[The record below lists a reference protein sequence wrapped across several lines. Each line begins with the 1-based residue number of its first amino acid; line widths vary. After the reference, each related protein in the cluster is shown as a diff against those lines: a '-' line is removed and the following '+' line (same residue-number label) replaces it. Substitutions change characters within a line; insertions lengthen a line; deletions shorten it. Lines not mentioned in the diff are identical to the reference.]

1 MEIKYDSV
9 IKRMGHAWKRFEGGA
24 VLVRKN
30 KTMEKYYLNKAIGE
44 VWLYIDG
51 RSSVSEIFEAMERGG
66 MQLSD
71 ADKEQILIF
80 LNELYE
86 EKLVDY
92 PANVWT

>member
-9 IKRMGHAWKRFEGGA
+9 IKRMSHLWKRFESGA

-30 KTMEKYYLNKAIGE
+30 NTMEKYYLNKAMGK

-51 RSSVSEIFEAMERGG
+51 RSSVEEIFEAMESDG
-66 MQLSD
+66 MPLSD
-71 ADKEQILIF
+71 EDKEQILIF

-92 PANVWT
+92 PAMVWI